1 MSLQDQISN
10 DIKDA
15 MRAKDAD
22 KLSVLRM
29 LNAAIKNKIISLR
42 NGELVVLTDEQ
53 VKEVIASEVKKRQD
67 SAIEYEKGGR
77 PELAAKETAEVSML
91 VGYLP
96 TPMSDDESATGI
108 KEVLDGAEK
117 QDFGL
122 IMKEVMAKFKGK
134 VDGRRAGE
142 MIKKLMQK

>member
-96 TPMSDDESATGI
+96 TPMSDDELATGI
-108 KEVLDGAEK
+108 KEVIEGAEK